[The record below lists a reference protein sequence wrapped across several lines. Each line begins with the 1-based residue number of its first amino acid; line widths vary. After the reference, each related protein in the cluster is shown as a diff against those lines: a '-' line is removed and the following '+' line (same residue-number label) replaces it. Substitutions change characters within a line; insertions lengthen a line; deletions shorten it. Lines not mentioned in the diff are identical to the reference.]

1 MGIRSTF
8 TGNAQTIDISSIADD
23 MLAQV
28 IADHAAQRFVP
39 ANRANRQVAGGDI
52 TYTVTV
58 DGKVVHAGKGDL
70 FPTNQVAVVVRR
82 TPGRRHSV
90 TVDWLWH
97 KLQGITLSKA
107 ITAIGQIDD
116 AITFGRVL
124 ANPRGEAESLF
135 WFLWRLYLQRHVS
148 PTTARFLS
156 KAWERSHYLRAAYRF
171 YRRLQLAGVALPGRR
186 EADPDVLAWIAR
198 ELRDR
203 SPVVSGAYRDAHTL
217 FGDGRMI
224 MAAEDITSNTEVPQA
239 KEYSFTNTMP
249 YARKIEFGKTESGR
263 DFVVQVPNRIYER
276 VAQAARAEFEGLADI
291 SFEMRSVID
300 GVQTPQRIAKRQH
313 NRPANRYPSIVVKF

>member
-8 TGNAQTIDISSIADD
+8 SGNAQMIDISSIADD
-23 MLAQV
+23 MLAEV
-28 IADHAAQRFVP
+28 IADHAAQRFRP

-52 TYTVTV
+52 SYTVTV
-58 DGKVVHAGKGDL
+58 DGKLVHAGKGDL
-70 FPTNQVAVVVRR
+70 FPTNQVAVVVKR

-97 KLQGITLSKA
+97 KLQGVTLARA

-124 ANPRGEAESLF
+124 ANPKGEAESLF

-171 YRRLQLAGVALPGRR
+171 YRRLQLAGMVLPGGRR
-186 EADPDVLAWIAR
+186 DADPDVLAWIAR
-198 ELRDR
+198 ELRER
-203 SPVVSGAYRDAHTL
+203 SPVLSGAYRDAHAL
-217 FGDGRMI
+217 YGDGRELMN
-224 MAAEDITSNTEVPQA
+224 AADVTADSSVA
-239 KEYSFTNTMP
+239 DASEYYFTNPLP
-249 YARKIEFGKTESGR
+249 YARRIEFGKTQAGR
-263 DFVVQVPNRIYER
+263 DFVVSVPNRIYDR
-276 VAQAARAEFEGLADI
+276 VARDARVEFRGMAEIA
-291 SFEMRSVID
+291 FEMREE
-300 GVQTPQRIAKRQH
+300 A
-313 NRPANRYPSIVVKF
+313 PAIVVRFL